1 MACAKVRPS
10 FQERCHVRFFFPSQ
24 NGSRTW
30 RIFTVVLALGLGFCC
45 SARAKDWGH
54 IKFASEGARPPFNY
68 LDNNQLAGFEID
80 LANEICARLKDTCEF
95 VPDNWDDLI
104 PHLLAGQYDAIIAA
118 MDITDERREKI
129 QFTKPYVNMPSAFV
143 AQREAAIPDVSPTGL
158 AGKRIG
164 SEARGA
170 HEAFLSDVYKQ
181 SDLRPYA
188 TLEEAILDLGAGRI
202 DLVLGDRDAVGE
214 FLKTRKE
221 GDCCR
226 IIGTAGHDPAYFG
239 DGLGI
244 GLRKADQE
252 LKQAMDD
259 ALEAIKADGT
269 FARLRAKYFDF
280 ELE

>member
-1 MACAKVRPS
+1 MQFFSWGQNSGNLFRILSLS
-10 FQERCHVRFFFPSQ
+10 FLFCF
-24 NGSRTW
+24 
-30 RIFTVVLALGLGFCC
+30 GF
-45 SARAKDWGH
+45 SHPAAPKDWNR
-54 IKFASEGARPPFNY
+54 IRFASEGARPPFNY
-68 LDNNQLAGFEID
+68 LENNQLAGFEID
-80 LANEICARLKDTCEF
+80 LANEICARLKATCEF

-104 PHLLAGQYDAIIAA
+104 PHLLSGQYDAIIAA
-118 MDITDERREKI
+118 MDMTEERREKI
-129 QFTKPYVNMPSAFV
+129 LFSKAYVNMPSAFL
-143 AQREAAIPDVSPTGL
+143 AQREAAVPDVSPAGL

-170 HEAFLSDVYKQ
+170 HEAFLADTYKQ

-202 DLVLGDRDAVGE
+202 DLVLGDRDAVGD

-226 IIGTAGHDPAYFG
+226 IVGSAGHDPAYFG

-244 GLRKADQE
+244 GLRKDDQE
-252 LKQAMDD
+252 LKQAMDSALD
-259 ALEAIKADGT
+259 ALKADGT

>member
-1 MACAKVRPS
+1 MQFFSWSGNGGILLRILSLLFLFCFGFACPS
-10 FQERCHVRFFFPSQ
+10 
-24 NGSRTW
+24 
-30 RIFTVVLALGLGFCC
+30 A
-45 SARAKDWGH
+45 AKDWTR
-54 IKFASEGARPPFNY
+54 IRFASEGARPPFNY
-68 LDNNQLAGFEID
+68 LENNQLAGFEID
-80 LANEICARLKDTCEF
+80 LANEICARLKATCEF
-95 VPDNWDDLI
+95 IPDNWDDLI
-104 PHLLAGQYDAIIAA
+104 PHMVAGQYDAIIAA
-118 MDITDERREKI
+118 MDMTEERREKI
-129 QFTKPYVNMPSAFV
+129 LFSKAYVNMPSAFL
-143 AQREAAIPDVSPTGL
+143 AQREAAIPDISPAGL

-164 SEARGA
+164 AEARGA
-170 HEAFLSDVYKQ
+170 HETFLAEIYKQ

-226 IIGTAGHDPAYFG
+226 IVGSAGHDPAYFG

-244 GLRKADQE
+244 GLRKDDQE
-252 LKQAMDD
+252 LKQGIDS
-259 ALEAIKADGT
+259 ALDAIKADGT